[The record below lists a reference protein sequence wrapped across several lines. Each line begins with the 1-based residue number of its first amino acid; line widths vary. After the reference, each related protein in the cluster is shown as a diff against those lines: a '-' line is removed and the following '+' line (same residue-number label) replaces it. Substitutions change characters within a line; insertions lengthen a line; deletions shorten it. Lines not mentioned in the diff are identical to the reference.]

1 MSKSQHVLKVQ
12 KDGVTYTCEM
22 YTTPQEARDNLY
34 AGKYVRFN
42 KDGTD
47 LYVPLTQVLNSDT
60 ESTPLLMYKKG
71 DNTKYC
77 IAQKSFFRANVT
89 PTANAV
95 ITAKAYNEG
104 GTEIDSWNT
113 GAKWFPYGT
122 RITASGVGNPSNIW
136 NNPTMRID
144 RGTNAGETMTVS
156 NVEIGAAAAVTRK
169 SYNFTLNPGSNQ
181 TVTIK
186 YTQPGATQASVA
198 VSGSTRTFTV
208 QAGTTWTASIT
219 ATTTGF
225 NAGRLNMTSGT
236 ITGSGVAI
244 SATSATRKTYTLK
257 LNGTSGQT
265 ITLRYTQPGSSQVTR
280 TSTGSAQSWS
290 VQYGTTWSASISAST
305 GYTAGSLSG
314 TSGTVTGDVTV
325 SATAAKAIT
334 PVLTFTR
341 TGETNPKHYNF
352 TVTYTNA
359 SGSRV
364 TTGTNPTSVTIKYN
378 TSIVITRPYGYK
390 SSYQYIQIYQGS
402 TFKASLNLAYA
413 TWTSAGLTGNTS
425 FRINGYY
432 DDSDCSDGCGDGC
445 GDD

>member
-1 MSKSQHVLKVQ
+1 MSRSQHVLKVQ

-34 AGKYVRFN
+34 AGQYVRFN
-42 KDGTD
+42 KDGTN
-47 LYVPLTQVLNSDT
+47 LYVPLTPTLNSDT

-77 IAQKSFFRANVT
+77 IAQKSFYRANVT

-104 GTEIDSWNT
+104 GTEIDSWT
-113 GAKWFPYGT
+113 SGAKWFPYGT

-136 NNPTMRID
+136 NNPSLSID

-156 NVEIGAAAAVTRK
+156 NVEIGAASAVTRK
-169 SYNFTLNPGSNQ
+169 SYSFTLNPGSNQ

-186 YTQPGATQASVA
+186 YTQPGATQVSVA

-225 NAGRLNMTSGT
+225 NAGRLNITSGT

-257 LNGTSGQT
+257 LNGTSYQT

-280 TSTGSAQSWS
+280 TSTGSAQSWT
-290 VQYGTTWSASISAST
+290 VGYGTTWSASLSASA

-325 SATAAKAIT
+325 SATAAKAIY
-334 PVLTFTR
+334 PVISFTR
-341 TGETNPKHYNF
+341 SGSTSSNWYNF
-352 TVTYTNA
+352 TITYTNT

-364 TTGTNPTSVTIKYN
+364 TTGTNPTSVTIRYN
-378 TSIVITRPYGYK
+378 TTIVVKKLNNP
-390 SSYQYIQIYQGS
+390 SYAELQIYQGS
-402 TFKASLNLAYA
+402 TYKATIGTVGG
-413 TWTSAGLTGNTS
+413 TWTSGGLTGNTT
-425 FRINGYY
+425 FRINGYNSW
-432 DDSDCSDGCGDGC
+432 DPEQSGGEGDGP
-445 GDD
+445 GGGE

>member
-34 AGKYVRFN
+34 AGQYVRFN
-42 KDGTD
+42 KDGVN
-47 LYVPLTQVLNSDT
+47 LYVPLTPTLNSDT

-77 IAQKSFFRANVT
+77 IAQKSFYRANVT
-89 PTANAV
+89 PIANAV

-122 RITASGVGNPSNIW
+122 RITATGVGNPSNIW

-156 NVEIGAAAAVTRK
+156 NVEIGAASAVTRK
-169 SYNFTLNPGSNQ
+169 SYSFTLNPGSNQ

-186 YTQPGATQASVA
+186 YTQPGATQVSVA

-225 NAGRLNMTSGT
+225 NAGSLNATSGT
-236 ITGSGVAI
+236 IIGSGVTITA
-244 SATSATRKTYTLK
+244 SNATRKTYTLK

-280 TSTGSAQSWS
+280 TSTGSAQSWT
-290 VQYGTTWSASISAST
+290 VQYGTTWNASVSPAS
-305 GYTAGSLSG
+305 GYYAGTLSPGTA
-314 TSGTVTGDVTV
+314 GTVTGNVTV
-325 SATAAKAIT
+325 SVSSATSSAPTSYVVYFSLSGSSAI
-334 PVLTFTR
+334 PYKVR
-341 TGETNPKHYNF
+341 
-352 TVTYTNA
+352 YTNT
-359 SGSRV
+359 SGSSV
-364 TTGTNPTSVTIKYN
+364 EASNPSSVTIKPN
-378 TSIVITRPYGYK
+378 TTIKITNCGQNYQSDSWTNEDCIDIKLNGSKLTTIVGSSGAYLGS
-390 SSYQYIQIYQGS
+390 SSYTTSSINSSRTYQLVRYENS
-402 TFKASLNLAYA
+402 Y
-413 TWTSAGLTGNTS
+413 
-425 FRINGYY
+425 
-432 DDSDCSDGCGDGC
+432 
-445 GDD
+445 